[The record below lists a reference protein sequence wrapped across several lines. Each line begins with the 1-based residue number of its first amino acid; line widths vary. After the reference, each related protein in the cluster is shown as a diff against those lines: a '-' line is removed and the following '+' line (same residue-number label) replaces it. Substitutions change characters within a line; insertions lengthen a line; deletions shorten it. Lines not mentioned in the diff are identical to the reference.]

1 MPASELERYLS
12 GQGFFA
18 ALAPEPIA
26 FLAECARPRR
36 LERNQSLFHH
46 GDHARHFYLIRA
58 GRIAREVPAIQGPTL
73 LLEDLGPGE
82 VIGWSWLIP
91 PYRWSFEARATEPA
105 DLLEFDGSCVLAR
118 CEADPAFGYEILK
131 RFAELMSHR
140 LMHAR
145 QRMMDAWAPPG
156 FA

>member
-1 MPASELERYLS
+1 MPVAKLQRCLAEQE
-12 GQGFFA
+12 FFA
-18 ALAPEPIA
+18 ALAPESVA
-26 FLAECARPRR
+26 FLAECARPRQ

-46 GDHARHFYLIRA
+46 GDRARHFFLIRS

-82 VIGWSWLIP
+82 VIGWSWLIA

-105 DLLEFDGSCVLAR
+105 DLLEFDGACVLAR
-118 CEADPAFGYEILK
+118 CEAEPAFGYEILK
-131 RFAELMSHR
+131 RFAGLMSRR

-145 QRMMDAWAPPG
+145 QRMLDAWAPAG